1 MCIRDSSDRIGLTKK
16 VTVGICG
23 DAKLVAQQLLEQLS
37 PTAGDTDRQKRKD
50 IIHQTKSAWL
60 QKLSSLDHE
69 DDDEGTVWN
78 KEARERDSDRMSP
91 RQAWRAIQAGMPD
104 DVIIS
109 SDIGNNC
116 AIGNA
121 YPTFEKLF
129 KSWICIC
136 LLYTS
141 PSPRDATLSRMPSS
155 A

>member
-1 MCIRDSSDRIGLTKK
+1 MG
-16 VTVGICG
+16 VV
-23 DAKLVAQQLLEQLS
+23 
-37 PTAGDTDRQKRKD
+37 
-50 IIHQTKSAWL
+50 SAWL

-121 YPTFEKLF
+121 YPTFEKPRKYLAEP
-129 KSWICIC
+129 
-136 LLYTS
+136 LLKD
-141 PSPRDATLSRMPSS
+141 PWLIAIVRNTLDDTLM
-155 A
+155 